1 MSTSNYGVPI
11 IDNFAT
17 ARKLAPVIMNNVV
30 QELQLKHGW
39 GITEQ
44 FSQDVMTDEIRIIR
58 QVGLTQKARTLGEA
72 TDGQHFSSQTVE
84 QPVSAHYG
92 MRIRHIYNTPIDVPQ
107 SMMDMIPLDML
118 NSTSKVL
125 HQAVSKNVN
134 ASTLA
139 EMLATELNY
148 QYNSGV
154 PLNDRVVAVT
164 LGTDSVLDAFQDIS
178 TILDDGDTA
187 NGQDTYDNFGYTA
200 QLRPVVVNNLK
211 KSYGGAIFDVG
222 NWKGQD
228 MLKVGQLEPV
238 VIPNNKV
245 DGYQGEVSGIKVF
258 KSVNTIWTLAE
269 AYLGLTAGDL
279 DEVYG
284 VFSAYEGTGRALAFT
299 NSVVVGQ
306 SPRGQGVRLYP
317 LYRWGHDNWFK
328 SCALLVKTGFTSVGT
343 GSLTVIA
350 DGSRP

>member
-30 QELQLKHGW
+30 QELQLKHGK
-39 GITEQ
+39 GITEK

-58 QVGLTQKARTLGEA
+58 QVALTQKARTLGEA
-72 TDGQHFSSQTVE
+72 TDGKHFSTQTIE

-118 NSTSKVL
+118 NNTSTLL
-125 HQAVSKNVN
+125 HQAISKNVN

-139 EMLATELNY
+139 EMLATELNF
-148 QYNSGV
+148 QYSGGT
-154 PLNDRVVAVT
+154 PNNNRVVAVT
-164 LGTDSVLDAFQDIS
+164 LGTDSVLDAIFDLS
-178 TILDDGDTA
+178 ELLDEGDSA
-187 NGQDTYDNFGYTA
+187 NEQDTFDAYGRSL
-200 QLRPVVVNNLK
+200 QVRPSVITNLK
-211 KSYGGAIFDVG
+211 KSGGAVFDIG

-228 MLKVGQLEPV
+228 MLKVGQVDPIS
-238 VIPNNKV
+238 IPNNKV
-245 DGYQGEVSGIKVF
+245 DGYQGEINGTDVF
-258 KSVNTIWTLAE
+258 KTTGAIWTLSE
-269 AYLGLTAGDL
+269 KYLGLSAGALVD
-279 DEVYG
+279 VYG
-284 VFSAYEGTGRALAFT
+284 IISAYEGTGRALAFT

-306 SPRGQGVRLYP
+306 SPLGQGVRLYP

-328 SCALLVKTGFTSVGT
+328 SCALLVKTAFASVGT
-343 GSLTVIA
+343 GTLSVIA
-350 DGSRP
+350 EGSRP